1 MSTLITKENRSAWLS
16 NKSEVYIDGWTS
28 CERGDVHIS
37 LDASNYSEAECN
49 EYTEGYSQCFNNQAC
64 IDNITRQGKRYA
76 NYVSGP

>member
-28 CERGDVHIS
+28 CERGEVHII
-37 LDASNYSEAECN
+37 LDASNHSEAEYN

-64 IDNITRQGKRYA
+64 IDNITR
-76 NYVSGP
+76 

>member
-1 MSTLITKENRSAWLS
+1 MSTLITKENRSTWLS

-64 IDNITRQGKRYA
+64 IDNITRQGKRHTS
-76 NYVSGP
+76 YVSGP